1 MYDLSCLNSY
11 DSFANKRV
19 SEQLALVVPSIFPEK
34 SFRQVNVNEISLDS
48 VTVIRGNK
56 SKSWFLHARLALKHD
71 TGMKRVWKRQG
82 SLRE

>member
-1 MYDLSCLNSY
+1 MYDLSCLNFY

-56 SKSWFLHARLALKHD
+56 SKS
-71 TGMKRVWKRQG
+71 
-82 SLRE
+82 